1 MAAGTTR
8 AIAYIHTA
16 ITTANKEHCTE
27 GQALRI
33 ERYCHKHGFM
43 LVGSFADHGVSGGAK
58 ERSGLRAALAI
69 LAEGQADVLVVV
81 NVSRLTRSV
90 AALARL
96 TQAHFGDGTHG
107 LIALDEGLDTR
118 TLHGRFVLSL
128 LGAAARWDAEA
139 SRHAQ

>member
-8 AIAYIHTA
+8 AIAYIRSV
-16 ITTANKEHCTE
+16 IPTANKEHCTE
-27 GQALRI
+27 WQALRI
-33 ERYCHKHGFM
+33 ESYCHEHGLG
-43 LVGSFADHGVSGGAK
+43 LVGSFVDQGVAGAVT
-58 ERSGLRAALAI
+58 ERVGLRDALAL

-96 TQAHFGDGTHG
+96 TQAHFGDGTYG
-107 LIALDEGLDTR
+107 LIALDERLDTR
-118 TLHGRFVLSL
+118 TAHGRFVLGL
-128 LGAAARWDAEA
+128 LGSAARWEAGA

>member
-8 AIAYIHTA
+8 AIAYIRTA
-16 ITTANKEHCTE
+16 IPTANIEHCTE

-33 ERYCHKHGFM
+33 ERYCHKHGLM

-58 ERSGLRAALAI
+58 DRTGLHAALAI

-90 AALARL
+90 AALAML
-96 TQAHFGDGTHG
+96 IQSHFGDVTHG
-107 LIALDEGLDTR
+107 LISLQEGLDTR
-118 TLHGRFVLSL
+118 TPHGRFVLSL

-139 SRHAQ
+139 SRYAQ

>member
-1 MAAGTTR
+1 MAARTTR

-16 ITTANKEHCTE
+16 IPTANKEHCTE

-33 ERYCHKHGFM
+33 ERYCQEHGLG
-43 LVGSFADHGVSGGAK
+43 LVGSFADQGVAGAVT
-58 ERSGLRAALAI
+58 ERVGLRDALAL
-69 LAEGQADVLVVV
+69 LAEGQADVLVVA

-118 TLHGRFVLSL
+118 TSHGQFVLGI

-139 SRHAQ
+139 SRHAR

>member
-16 ITTANKEHCTE
+16 IPTANKEHCTE

-33 ERYCHKHGFM
+33 ERYCQEHGLG
-43 LVGSFADHGVSGGAK
+43 LVGSFADQGESSALT
-58 ERSGLRAALAI
+58 ERVGLRDALAL
-69 LAEGQADVLVVV
+69 LAEGQADVLVVA

-90 AALARL
+90 ATLASL
-96 TQAHFGDGTHG
+96 TQAHFGNGTHG

-118 TLHGRFVLSL
+118 TPQGRFVLGL
-128 LGAAARWDAEA
+128 LGSAARWEAGA
-139 SRHAQ
+139 SRHAR